1 VSLQRVEDDYTV
13 IYIRNGEIIG
23 VIRYNQNA
31 PSDAAIGALAKR
43 IVALYRRSVQV
54 NILPRKFMIV
64 LEAQKSLTPTN
75 QS

>member
-1 VSLQRVEDDYTV
+1 MSLQRVEDDYTV

-23 VIRYNQNA
+23 VIRYKRNA

-54 NILPRKFMIV
+54 NIL
-64 LEAQKSLTPTN
+64 
-75 QS
+75 

>member
-43 IVALYRRSVQV
+43 IVAFYRRSVQV
-54 NILPRKFMIV
+54 NIL
-64 LEAQKSLTPTN
+64 
-75 QS
+75 